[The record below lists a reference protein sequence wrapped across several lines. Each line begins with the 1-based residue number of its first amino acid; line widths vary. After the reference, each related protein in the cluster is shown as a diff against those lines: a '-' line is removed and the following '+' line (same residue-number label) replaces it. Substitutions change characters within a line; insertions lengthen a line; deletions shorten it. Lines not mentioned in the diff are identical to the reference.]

1 MNRKQLTALL
11 VAASCAG
18 IFSNSADGQT
28 IRRKPPTGRSPADNT
43 TVSLVL
49 ITSDN
54 AAAFRARAWQ
64 TTLQK
69 LDVPFRIRGATV
81 ADKVEVRERKLG
93 PLRQVTVVG
102 KVDRGGRL
110 IFADRA
116 YTRGDAAKLGEWLRE
131 LKAYGKQGKPEGKPL
146 WGMSKAQFGVVF
158 ADLSASVTTDVRG
171 KELEQAV
178 ARLGLPTKYEL
189 RYSVAAKDALSKIS
203 RRAPAPGSRGLRNE
217 PGAGAP
223 RPMIKLAAVPVR
235 KSVKGQS
242 LGTAFALVL
251 RDYGLGFRPLRNPAG
266 DIELVI
272 DPLAD
277 AKDAWPIGWKL
288 KQARLETAPKLFKIR
303 QVSLDKA
310 KLGDMFRTITA
321 ETGVPIHVDY
331 HATAAK
337 GIDADALVVSY
348 PARKASYSLLLRGIT
363 TRKKLSYIL
372 RIDEAGQPFAWIT
385 AWTPGSREE

>member
-1 MNRKQLTALL
+1 MNRRQFTAFF
-11 VAASCAG
+11 VAVCCIGA
-18 IFSNSADGQT
+18 FPYFADGQT
-28 IRRKPPTGRSPADNT
+28 IRRNPPAGNSPVDKT

-54 AAAFRARAWQ
+54 TAALRARLWQ

-69 LDVPFRIRGATV
+69 LDVPFRIRSATV

-110 IFADRA
+110 VFADRT
-116 YTRGDAAKLGEWLRE
+116 YTRSDAAKLGEWLRE

-146 WGMSKAQFGVVF
+146 WGMTKAQFGVVF
-158 ADLSASVTTDVRG
+158 ADLSASVATDVRG

-178 ARLGLPTKYEL
+178 ARLGLPSKYAV
-189 RYSVAAKDALSKIS
+189 RYSVAAK
-203 RRAPAPGSRGLRNE
+203 
-217 PGAGAP
+217 
-223 RPMIKLAAVPVR
+223 AAVRKVPRDLKRSLGTGKRSLGSIPVR

-266 DIELVI
+266 DIELIV

-288 KQARLETAPKLFKIR
+288 KQARFNTSPKLFKIR
-303 QVSLDKA
+303 PVSLDKV
-310 KLGDMFRTITA
+310 KMLDVFHTITA
-321 ETGVPIHVDY
+321 KTGVPVHVDY
-331 HATAAK
+331 YATAAK
-337 GIDADALVVSY
+337 GIDVDHLVVSY

-372 RIDEAGQPFAWIT
+372 RVDEAGQPFAWIT
-385 AWTPGSREE
+385 AWTPGGREE